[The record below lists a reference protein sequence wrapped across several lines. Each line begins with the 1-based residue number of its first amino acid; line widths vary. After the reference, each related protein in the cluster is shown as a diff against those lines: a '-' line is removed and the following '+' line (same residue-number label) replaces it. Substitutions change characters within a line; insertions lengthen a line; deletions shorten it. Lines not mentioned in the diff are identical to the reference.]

1 MSTPIQ
7 SNSEA
12 LQRILQAV
20 NSLPDAGS
28 GDESTV
34 QTKSGTFNSD
44 ANYTVIDCGFQPDI
58 VSISYASDYYGEGTV
73 SFKDNSE
80 VAIFIPEYSDYL
92 MYGTAFQRTETG
104 FQFNYFQGMTYELG
118 YENPARKTIS
128 YTAVKYT

>member
-1 MSTPIQ
+1 MSIQ

-12 LQRILQAV
+12 LQRILQTV

-28 GDESTV
+28 GGGSTV

-58 VSISYASDYYGEGTV
+58 VSISFESAYYGKGTV
-73 SFKDNSE
+73 SFTDNSE
-80 VAIFIPEYSDYL
+80 VAIFIPEYDVYL